1 MPTRRELILA
11 GILAAGGAA
20 GIALGPVGA
29 GRRNRTDGPTIA
41 GQLPK
46 RVAGWTG
53 QTTVDAILPPDDG
66 LTDQTYGEVVIRR
79 FVDGRSPPITL
90 VIAQDAMQGF
100 ASQLHRPET
109 CYPASGFRITRQENY
124 ELQADGRRIPA
135 GFLEA
140 ERGSRRDAVLY
151 WTRLGDSFPQD
162 IWQQRAAIIKGALT
176 GSGTRGLLVRFSQRV
191 NDASRDRGQLA
202 AFAVELLR
210 YSSPRLSL
218 TLLGTAS

>member
-20 GIALGPVGA
+20 GLALGPVGA
-29 GRRNRTDGPTIA
+29 GRRNSANGPKIA

-46 RVAGWTG
+46 QVAGWAG

-90 VIAQDAMQGF
+90 VIAQDAVQGF

-109 CYPASGFRITRQENY
+109 CYPASGFSIKRQESY
-124 ELQADGRRIPA
+124 ELQAGGRNIPA

-176 GSGTRGLLVRFSQRV
+176 GFSTRGILVRLSQRAA
-191 NDASRDRGQLA
+191 DASRDRGQLA
-202 AFAVELLR
+202 DFAAELLE
-210 YSSPRLSL
+210 YSSPELDAI
-218 TLLGTAS
+218 LLGTAS

>member
-11 GILAAGGAA
+11 GILAAGGTA

-29 GRRNRTDGPTIA
+29 VRRDRPDGRAIA
-41 GQLPK
+41 GQLPN
-46 RVAGWTG
+46 RVAGWAG
-53 QTTVDAILPPDDG
+53 QTTVDVILPPDDG

-90 VIAQDAMQGF
+90 VIAQDAIQGF

-124 ELQADGRRIPA
+124 KLQAGGRSIPA

-140 ERGSRRDAVLY
+140 ERGSRRDSVLY
-151 WTRLGDSFPQD
+151 WTRLGDNFPQD
-162 IWQQRAAIIKGALT
+162 IWQQRAAIIKGALA
-176 GSGTRGLLVRFSQRV
+176 GSNTRGLLVRLSQKTG
-191 NDASRDRGQLA
+191 NASRDKGQLA
-202 AFAVELLR
+202 DFVAVLLQ
-210 YSSPRLSL
+210 YSSPQLNSI
-218 TLLGTAS
+218 LLGTAS

>member
-11 GILAAGGAA
+11 GILTAGGVA
-20 GIALGPVGA
+20 GIALGPLGA
-29 GRRNRTDGPTIA
+29 SRNNRADGPAIA

-79 FVDGRSPPITL
+79 FVNGRSSPITL
-90 VIAQDAMQGF
+90 VIAQDAIEGF

-109 CYPASGFRITRQENY
+109 CYPASGFRITRQESY
-124 ELQADGRRIPA
+124 ELHASGKNIPA

-140 ERGSRRDAVLY
+140 ERGNRRDAVLY
-151 WTRLGDSFPQD
+151 WTRLGESFPQN
-162 IWQQRAAIIKGALT
+162 IWQQRAAIVKGALA
-176 GSGTRGLLVRFSQRV
+176 GSGTRGLLVRLSQRAG
-191 NDASRDRGQLA
+191 DASRARLA
-202 AFAVELLR
+202 DFAAELLQ
-210 YSSPRLSL
+210 YSSPHLNSI
-218 TLLGTAS
+218 LLGTAR